1 MVGGSTCD
9 DVASDMCECHDTT
22 DDHVDPEGWSRR
34 DLFVTTAFA
43 AGALAVARGD
53 GDPVRPKRGK
63 AVQVNP
69 PIDIAPRSTWA
80 TGRPPKWAIAPEE
93 VKFLLVHHT
102 ASTNAYSAA
111 DVPGILR
118 QTYDWQTS
126 PAKGWPDVCYHFFV
140 DRFGRVWE
148 GRAGSLAGP
157 VVADATGGNQGYTQL
172 VCLIGDFTSQ
182 MPSAPALEALAT
194 TLAWLAGRYS
204 VDTSPGATVQFVSR
218 GSQRWPRGTVV
229 TTATVAPHRS
239 MSYTAC
245 PGNTF
250 APYVERR
257 LQADVHAALAPR
269 S

>member
-1 MVGGSTCD
+1 MCD
-9 DVASDMCECHDTT
+9 CDELP
-22 DDHVDPEGWSRR
+22 DDLQPGDGWSRR
-34 DLFVTTAFA
+34 DLFVTGAIA
-43 AGALAVARGD
+43 ASALAAPRGD

-63 AVQVNP
+63 AVQVSP
-69 PIDIAPRSTWA
+69 PIDIAPRSAWA
-80 TGRPPKWAIAPEE
+80 TGRPPKWDIPPEE

-157 VVADATGGNQGYTQL
+157 VVADATGGNQGYAQL
-172 VCLIGDFTSQ
+172 VCLVGDFTSQ

-204 VDTSPGATVQFVSR
+204 VDTSPGASVQFVSR
-218 GSQRWPRGTVV
+218 GSQRWPRGTIV